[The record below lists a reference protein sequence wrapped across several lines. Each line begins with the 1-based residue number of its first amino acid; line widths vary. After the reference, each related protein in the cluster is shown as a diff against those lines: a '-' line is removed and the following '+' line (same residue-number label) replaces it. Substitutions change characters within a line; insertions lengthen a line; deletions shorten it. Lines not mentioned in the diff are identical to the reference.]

1 MNRTVFEDRLRRE
14 LAGNQ
19 WSQPQ
24 FARMME
30 VSQQTVTA
38 WVTGKWEPRMKQL
51 AEMASL
57 LNVSM
62 EYLSGVIDERVTISD
77 IVAEADRKARNRAVK
92 ARGSSESES

>member
-1 MNRTVFEDRLRRE
+1 MQRTLFEGRLRRE
-14 LAGNQ
+14 LEGNQ

-38 WVTGKWEPRMKQL
+38 WATGKWEPRMKQL
-51 AEMASL
+51 AEMAAL

-62 EYLSGVIDERVTISD
+62 EYLAGLVDERVTMTD
-77 IVAEADRKARNRAVK
+77 IKEIEARKARKRSRVL
-92 ARGSSESES
+92 

>member
-1 MNRTVFEDRLRRE
+1 MERTMFEARLRRE

-19 WSQPQ
+19 WSQPH

-38 WVTGKWEPRMKQL
+38 WATGKWEPRMKQL
-51 AEMASL
+51 ADMSSL

-62 EYLSGVIDERVTISD
+62 EYLAGVVDERVTITD
-77 IVAEADRKARNRAVK
+77 IKDVAERKARKRERA
-92 ARGSSESES
+92 